1 MYRYAAAESP
11 SMDPEI
17 SLAVDEG
24 ITQRERLDHPD
35 HGIVHG
41 GITMGVVLA
50 QYVADHR
57 GRLLV
62 APPGAQPEL
71 AHCVQDAPVDR
82 LQAIAHV
89 G

>member
-1 MYRYAAAESP
+1 
-11 SMDPEI
+11 
-17 SLAVDEG
+17 
-24 ITQRERLDHPD
+24 
-35 HGIVHG
+35 
-41 GITMGVVLA
+41 MGVVLA
-50 QYVADHR
+50 QHVADHR